1 MEINMKKLTALI
13 LTAVLL
19 VGACFSLASCGVK
32 KDYCEYY
39 ADRDNS
45 GRNVYYV
52 KLEVE
57 SYGDIVLL
65 LDSAAAPFTVINF
78 LSLVGEGFYD
88 GRTFHR
94 VAENF
99 MIQGGCP
106 NGDGTGDAG
115 STIYGE
121 FSANGHLTNDLT
133 HKRGVLSMARSSNS
147 YDSASCQF
155 FICNADSE
163 FLDGNYAAFG
173 YVIYGMYTVDA
184 ITEATVGFA
193 NPSSGT
199 ISNKSKQA
207 KISRATI
214 ITEAEAA
221 EYIALRDQRT

>member
-1 MEINMKKLTALI
+1 MKRITALI

-19 VGACFSLASCGVK
+19 VGACFSLASCGAK

-39 ADRDNS
+39 ANRDNS
-45 GRNVYYV
+45 GRSVYYV

-65 LDSAAAPFTVINF
+65 LDATAAPFTVINF
-78 LSLVGEGFYD
+78 LGLVGDGFYD
-88 GRTFHR
+88 GLTFHR
-94 VAENF
+94 VMENF

-106 NGDGTGDAG
+106 EGDGTGDAG

-121 FSANGHLTNDLT
+121 FSANGYVTNDLT
-133 HKRGVLSMARSSNS
+133 HKRGVLSMARSSDS
-147 YDSASCQF
+147 YNSASCQF

-163 FLDGNYAAFG
+163 FLDGDYAAFG
-173 YVIYGMYTVDA
+173 YVNYGLHTVDA
-184 ITEATVGFA
+184 ITEATVEYA
-193 NPSSGT
+193 NSESGT

-221 EYIALRDQRT
+221 EYIALR